1 MRLHWTAVLVC
12 ATVVMSAAGFAQQP
26 PTAQPAAPPAPAW
39 EDEVL
44 AVVDGKPVTRKQVWW
59 AMEQGWGG
67 EVLDDLIVGMLV
79 AAEAERQGVKVPGP
93 EVDAELARIKA
104 GYDDE
109 AKFIEM
115 LHAHGQT
122 VKGFRITVQRDLLI
136 EKLLAKRMGVDDA
149 GLQRYYDA
157 HREEFAR
164 PKKVHLYDIVTL
176 TLEAAYAARERL
188 AAGEEFS
195 AVASDVSHDP
205 TAKKGGDRGWITRED
220 VLCANVSDVIFAME
234 MGEVSDPVPCEDHCH
249 VFYAAGVKPR
259 ELLSFEAARPE
270 IIRALREQRGISK
283 DFYLTLLKRDAKLDV
298 TWPAH
303 SYMQRMYADLSNIS
317 VVVDGEKLALPRPAR
332 ILANGNLVVPAAAL
346 LEALG
351 GAIDYNAET
360 GILEVTRDGARMRLV
375 VGLKIFAT
383 GSEERTMKE
392 APVIEDGTMMISPRG
407 PIEALGGSLLWN
419 REDNA
424 LYVKS
429 SGGEQ

>member
-1 MRLHWTAVLVC
+1 MRLHWLAVLVC
-12 ATVVMSAAGFAQQP
+12 ATIVMCATSFAQE
-26 PTAQPAAPPAPAW
+26 PTAAPPAPAW

-59 AMEQGWGG
+59 GMEQGWGG

-79 AAEAERQGVKVPGP
+79 AAEAERQGIKVAGP

-104 GYDDE
+104 GYASE
-109 AKFIEM
+109 AKFVAA
-115 LHAHGQT
+115 LRSRGQT
-122 VKGFRITVQRDLLI
+122 LKGFRITVQRDLLV
-136 EKLLAKRMGVDDA
+136 EKLLARRMGVDDA
-149 GLQRYYDA
+149 GLQAYYDA
-157 HREEFAR
+157 HREQFAR

-188 AAGEEFS
+188 AAGEKFS
-195 AVASDVSHDP
+195 AVASDVSRDP
-205 TAKKGGDRGWITRED
+205 TAKNGGDRGWITRED
-220 VLCANVSDVIFAME
+220 VLCAPVADVVFAME
-234 MGEVSDPVPCEDHCH
+234 MGEVSDPIPCEDHCH

-259 ELLSFEAARPE
+259 ELLSFEEARPE
-270 IIRALREQRGISK
+270 IIRALRDQRGISK

-303 SYMQRMYADLSNIS
+303 SYLEQMYADLSNIS
-317 VVVDGEKLALPRPAR
+317 IVVDGEKLALPRPAR
-332 ILANGNLVVPAAAL
+332 ILANGNLIVPAAAL
-346 LEALG
+346 RTAMG
-351 GAIDYNAET
+351 GAMDYNSDP
-360 GILEVTRDGARMRLV
+360 GILEVTRDGSRTRLV
-375 VGLKIFAT
+375 VGLMIFAT

-429 SGGEQ
+429 GAGATE

>member
-12 ATVVMSAAGFAQQP
+12 ATIAICVTGFAQE
-26 PTAQPAAPPAPAW
+26 QPAAPPAPAW
-39 EDEVL
+39 EDKVI

-59 AMEQGWGG
+59 EMEQGWGG

-79 AAEAERQGVKVPGP
+79 AAEAERQGIKVAEP

-104 GYDDE
+104 GYDSE
-109 AKFIEM
+109 AKFVEM
-115 LHAHGQT
+115 LRARGQT
-122 VKGFRITVQRDLLI
+122 LKGFRITVQRDLVI

-164 PKKVHLYDIVTL
+164 PKKVHLYDIVSL

-188 AAGEEFS
+188 AAGEKFS

-205 TAKKGGDRGWITRED
+205 TGKKGGDRGWITRED
-220 VLCANVSDVIFAME
+220 VLNATVADVVFAME
-234 MGEVSDPVPCEDHCH
+234 MGEVSDPIPCEDHCH
-249 VFYAAGVKPR
+249 VFFAAGIKPR
-259 ELLSFEAARPE
+259 ELLSFEEARPE
-270 IIRALREQRGISK
+270 IIRALRDQRGISK
-283 DFYLTLLKRDAKLDV
+283 DFYLTLLKRDATLDIR
-298 TWPAH
+298 WPAH
-303 SYMQRMYADLSNIS
+303 SYMAQMYADLSNIS

-346 LEALG
+346 LTAMG

-360 GILEVTRDGARMRLV
+360 GILEVTRDGSRMRLV
-375 VGLKIFAT
+375 VGLKVFAT

-407 PIEALGGSLLWN
+407 PVEALGGSLLWN

-429 SGGEQ
+429 GAATTVE